1 LSYQDQIVQLAT
13 DMPDSFAAVVFYL
26 IKNYLDAAE
35 KADDD
40 AFCNSLYERYL
51 ANPDKG
57 EGVPIEVIAAR
68 LGVVLE

>member
-1 LSYQDQIVQLAT
+1 MSYQERIVQLT
-13 DMPDSFAAVVFYL
+13 TKMPDYTAAIVFFL
-26 IKNYLDAAE
+26 IENYLTAE
-35 KADDD
+35 KAADD
-40 AFCNSLYERYL
+40 AFCNAMYERYL